1 MVYCMYFFSFCK
13 LDEILKKEG
22 KATCQRYFKSKLE
35 ENRNLAARLVNDTR
49 ITFHCFFVLM
59 PVLEEKNIYSLLR
72 DDLKKAYDFSQSVS
86 VNKPSNLKK
95 DMKNKIMLKWI
106 VESSLLHNNLGGNF
120 NEVVDVAVS
129 ILANEYRELSLLGT
143 ISELIFLRY
152 RNDENI
158 HDLVWAYFR
167 FNTPITLKYIA
178 RFLDS
183 KNPKDRKLAKKL
195 LGCEAKSC
203 KDFLKYMTEDES
215 KMIYTDESFQYAS
228 NPRVYAAKE
237 GTDHDL
243 HKGKQV

>member
-1 MVYCMYFFSFCK
+1 MVYCMYFFSFSK
-13 LDEILKKEG
+13 LDEILKKEE
-22 KATCQRYFKSKLE
+22 KASCQTYFRKVLS
-35 ENRNLAARLVNDTR
+35 ENRNLAIKLVNDTR
-49 ITFHCFFVLM
+49 ITFPCFFVLM
-59 PVLEEKNIYSLLR
+59 PVVEKENIYSLLR
-72 DDLKKAYDFSQSVS
+72 EDLKKAYDFSKSVS
-86 VNKPSNLKK
+86 ANKPSNLKK
-95 DMKNKIMLKWI
+95 DIKNKILLKWM
-106 VESSLLHNNLGGNF
+106 VESSHLHNNLGGDF

-129 ILANEYRELSLLGT
+129 ILANEYRELSLLGI
-143 ISELIFLRY
+143 ISELIFMRNRY
-152 RNDENI
+152 DENI